1 MMQAVGWMGQ
11 FRKWAEARD
20 DGMRPYSIT
29 SLEPSNADE
38 PPDRT
43 LTEVFTGIDTDL
55 DRSAARVLR
64 LAQSME
70 RYREFRKRRSVRLWR
85 AEFAARGID
94 VSRLSD
100 DEVERRVTDGCK
112 RFAERLRRAGLSPEE
127 CADVM
132 EGVGQ
137 GKLR

>member
-1 MMQAVGWMGQ
+1 MNGGGRAGGSTREDLLLHAFHLLTSTVPDPLRRWKRNVE
-11 FRKWAEARD
+11 F
-20 DGMRPYSIT
+20 GMNLIT
-29 SLEPSNADE
+29 
-38 PPDRT
+38 
-43 LTEVFTGIDTDL
+43 
-55 DRSAARVLR
+55 
-64 LAQSME
+64 

-112 RFAERLRRAGLSPEE
+112 RLAERLRCAGLSPEE

-132 EGVGQ
+132 EGVAQ